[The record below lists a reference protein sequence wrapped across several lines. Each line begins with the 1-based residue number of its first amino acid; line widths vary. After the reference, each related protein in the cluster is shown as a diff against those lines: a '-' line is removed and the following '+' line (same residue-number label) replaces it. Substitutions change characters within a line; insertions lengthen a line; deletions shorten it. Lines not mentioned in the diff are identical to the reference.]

1 MNSFV
6 TSLYPSVDLID
17 PVVFKELNTDN
28 NVYFSKSFLKAFE
41 LSNPQI
47 EFKYISISDS
57 KKNTIAL
64 ALVQVI
70 NLSVEGTLKN
80 IKVASLV
87 RKLLGLFFCN
97 EHIKILF
104 CGNIFLSGEHGIR
117 CSDGVSKDE
126 IMTQIGT
133 ALDAVAANTK
143 PLHAIFIKDFKK
155 ESLKNTRQFLSF
167 GYSEINVE
175 PNLIVLLDPKWKTF
189 EDYKNNLK
197 SKYRIKANKADT
209 TSSDLKTRLF
219 TEHDFETYKE
229 ELQAL
234 YQNTIDNASFNAQVL
249 NLNTY
254 IHLRASFKDDF
265 IVKAYFL
272 EDKLVGFLTA
282 LVNKDALDAHFIGL
296 DYQLNKSHAIY
307 PRILNDYVRLGIEKQ
322 VSSIDLGR
330 TASEIKTTIGAKPIE
345 LSCYI
350 KHKNPFFN
358 SLIKPFF
365 RRIKIKEF
373 KQHLPFKN

>member
-80 IKVASLV
+80 IKVASLI

-373 KQHLPFKN
+373 KQHSPFK

>member
-17 PVVFKELNTDN
+17 PVVFKELNTDK

-41 LSNPQI
+41 RSNPQI
-47 EFKYISISDS
+47 EFKYITIADAE
-57 KKNTIAL
+57 KKTIAL
-64 ALVQVI
+64 AVVQVI
-70 NLSVEGTLKN
+70 SLSVEGTLKN
-80 IKVASLV
+80 IKVASLI

-104 CGNIFLSGEHGIR
+104 CGNVFLSGEHGVR

-126 IMTQIGT
+126 IMSQIGI

-143 PLHAIFIKDFKK
+143 PLHAIFIKDFKE
-155 ESLKNTRQFLSF
+155 ESLKNTRQFLKF

-175 PNLIVLLDPKWKTF
+175 PNMIVQLDPKWKTF
-189 EDYKNNLK
+189 EDYKNILK
-197 SKYRIKANKADT
+197 SKYRVKANKAD
-209 TSSDLKTRLF
+209 SSSSSLKSRLF

-282 LVNKDALDAHFIGL
+282 LVNKNTLDAHFIGL
-296 DYQLNKSHAIY
+296 DYRLNKSHAIY

-330 TASEIKTTIGAKPIE
+330 TASEIKTTIGAIPLE

-350 KHKNPFFN
+350 KHKNPFLN

-373 KQHLPFKN
+373 KQHSPFK

>member
-1 MNSFV
+1 MNSFI
-6 TSLYPSVDLID
+6 TSLYPFVDLID
-17 PVVFKELNTDN
+17 PVVFKELNTDK

-41 LSNPQI
+41 RSNPQI
-47 EFKYISISDS
+47 EFKYITIADAE
-57 KKNTIAL
+57 KKTIAL
-64 ALVQVI
+64 AVVQVI
-70 NLSVEGTLKN
+70 SLSVEGTLKN
-80 IKVASLV
+80 IKVASLI

-104 CGNIFLSGEHGIR
+104 CGNVFLSGEHGIR

-126 IMTQIGT
+126 IMSQIGI

-143 PLHAIFIKDFKK
+143 PLHAIFIKDFKE
-155 ESLKNTRQFLSF
+155 ESLKNTRQFLKF

-175 PNLIVLLDPKWKTF
+175 PNMIVQLDPKWKTF
-189 EDYKNNLK
+189 EDYKNILK
-197 SKYRIKANKADT
+197 SKYRVKANKAD
-209 TSSDLKTRLF
+209 SSSSSLKSRLF

-282 LVNKDALDAHFIGL
+282 LVNKNTLDAHFIGL
-296 DYQLNKSHAIY
+296 DYRLNKSHAIY

-330 TASEIKTTIGAKPIE
+330 TASEIKTTIGAIPLE

-350 KHKNPFFN
+350 KHKNPFLN

-373 KQHLPFKN
+373 KQHSPFK

>member
-6 TSLYPSVDLID
+6 TSLYPTVDLID

-104 CGNIFLSGEHGIR
+104 CGNVFLSGEHGIR

-155 ESLKNTRQFLSF
+155 GSLKNTQRFLNF

-197 SKYRIKANKADT
+197 SKYRIKANKADA

-254 IHLRASFKDDF
+254 SHLRASFKDDF

-272 EDKLVGFLTA
+272 DDKLVGFLTA
-282 LVNKDALDAHFIGL
+282 LFNKNTLDAHFIGL

>member
-6 TSLYPSVDLID
+6 TTLYPSVDLID
-17 PVVFKELNTDN
+17 PIVFKEVNTDK

-47 EFKYISISDS
+47 EFKYISISDKEKS
-57 KKNTIAL
+57 TVAL

-80 IKVASLV
+80 IKVASSV
-87 RKLLGLFFCN
+87 RKFLGLFFCN
-97 EHIKILF
+97 EHIKIMF
-104 CGNIFLSGEHGIR
+104 CGNVFLSGEHGI
-117 CSDGVSKDE
+117 STSNQISKEE
-126 IMTQIGT
+126 IMTQIAT

-143 PLHAIFIKDFKK
+143 PLHAIFIKDFKAK
-155 ESLKNTRQFLSF
+155 SLQSTRQFLNF
-167 GYSEINVE
+167 GYSEIRVE
-175 PNLIVLLDPKWKTF
+175 PNMIIQLQPEWKTF
-189 EDYKNNLK
+189 EDYKNILK
-197 SKYRIKANKADT
+197 SKYRVKANKADS
-209 TSSDLKTRLF
+209 TSSALETRLF
-219 TEHDFETYKE
+219 TEHDFETYKD

-234 YQNTIDNASFNAQVL
+234 YQNTIASASFNAQVL

-272 EDKLVGFLTA
+272 DNKLVGFLTA
-282 LVNKDALDAHFIGL
+282 LVNKNALDAHFIGL
-296 DYQLNKSHAIY
+296 DYKLNKSHAIY

-322 VSSIDLGR
+322 VSSINLGR
-330 TASEIKTTIGAKPIE
+330 TASEIKTTIGANPLE

-350 KHKNPFFN
+350 KHKNPFLN
-358 SLIKPFF
+358 SLVKPFF

-373 KQHLPFKN
+373 RQHSPFK

>member
-1 MNSFV
+1 MSSFV

-17 PVVFKELNTDN
+17 PVVFKEVNADK
-28 NVYFSKSFLKAFE
+28 NVYFSKPFLKAFE

-47 EFKYISISDS
+47 EFKYVSISDD
-57 KKNTIAL
+57 KKNTVAL

-87 RKLLGLFFCN
+87 RKFLSLFFCN
-97 EHIKILF
+97 EYIKILF
-104 CGNIFLSGEHGIR
+104 CGNVFLSGEHGIR
-117 CSDGVSKDE
+117 SSDRVSKDE
-126 IMTQIGT
+126 VMTQIGT

-143 PLHAIFIKDFKK
+143 PLHAIFVKDFKQ
-155 ESLKNTRQFLSF
+155 ESLQSTRQFLNF
-167 GYSEINVE
+167 GYSEIKVE
-175 PNLIVLLDPKWKTF
+175 PNMIVQLDPEWKTF
-189 EDYKNNLK
+189 EDYKNILK
-197 SKYRIKANKADT
+197 SKYRVKANKADS
-209 TSSDLKTRLF
+209 TSSALETRLF
-219 TEHDFETYKE
+219 TEHDFEAYKE

-234 YQNTIDNASFNAQVL
+234 YQNTIANASFNAQVL

-254 IHLRASFKDDF
+254 IHLRATFKDDF

-282 LVNKDALDAHFIGL
+282 LVNKNALDAHFIGL

-307 PRILNDYVRLGIEKQ
+307 PRILNDYVRLGIEKK
-322 VSSIDLGR
+322 VSSINLGR
-330 TASEIKTTIGAKPIE
+330 TASEIKTTVGAIPLE

-373 KQHLPFKN
+373 KQHLPLKN

>member
-17 PVVFKELNTDN
+17 PVVFKELNTDK

-41 LSNPQI
+41 RSNPQI
-47 EFKYISISDS
+47 EFKYITIADAE
-57 KKNTIAL
+57 KKTIAL
-64 ALVQVI
+64 AVVQVI
-70 NLSVEGTLKN
+70 SLSVEGTLKN
-80 IKVASLV
+80 IKAASLI

-104 CGNIFLSGEHGIR
+104 CGNVFLSGEHGIR

-143 PLHAIFIKDFKK
+143 PLHAIFIKDFKG
-155 ESLKNTRQFLSF
+155 ESLKNTRQFLKF

-175 PNLIVLLDPKWKTF
+175 PNMIVQLDPKWKTF
-189 EDYKNNLK
+189 EDYKNILK
-197 SKYRIKANKADT
+197 SKYRVKANKAD
-209 TSSDLKTRLF
+209 SSSSSLKSRLF

-282 LVNKDALDAHFIGL
+282 LVNKNTLDAHFIGL
-296 DYQLNKSHAIY
+296 DYRLNKSHAIY

-330 TASEIKTTIGAKPIE
+330 TASEIKTTIGAIPLE

-350 KHKNPFFN
+350 KHKNPFLN

-373 KQHLPFKN
+373 KQHSPFK

>member
-197 SKYRIKANKADT
+197 SKYRIKANKADA

-254 IHLRASFKDDF
+254 SHLRASFKDDF

-272 EDKLVGFLTA
+272 DDKLVGFLTA
-282 LVNKDALDAHFIGL
+282 LFNKNTLDAHFIGL

-373 KQHLPFKN
+373 KQHSPFK

>member
-1 MNSFV
+1 MSSFV

-17 PVVFKELNTDN
+17 PVVFKELDTDK
-28 NVYFSKSFLKAFE
+28 NVYFSKPFLKAFE

-47 EFKYISISDS
+47 EFKYISISDAQ
-57 KKNTIAL
+57 KNTAAL

-87 RKLLGLFFCN
+87 QKFLSLFFCN
-97 EHIKILF
+97 EHIKIMF
-104 CGNIFLSGEHGIR
+104 CGNVFLSGEHGIR
-117 CSDGVSKDE
+117 SSDRVSKSE
-126 IMTQIGT
+126 IMNQIAT
-133 ALDAVAANTK
+133 ALDALAANTK
-143 PLHAIFIKDFKK
+143 PLHAVFIKDFK
-155 ESLKNTRQFLSF
+155 ETSLKNTRELLNF
-167 GYSEINVE
+167 GYSEIKVE
-175 PNLIVLLDPKWKTF
+175 PNMIVQLDPQWKTF
-189 EDYKNNLK
+189 EDYKNILK
-197 SKYRIKANKADT
+197 SKYRVKANKADS
-209 TSSDLKTRLF
+209 TSSDLETRLF
-219 TEHDFETYKE
+219 TEHDFETYKD

-234 YQNTIDNASFNAQVL
+234 YQNTITNASFNAQVL

-272 EDKLVGFLTA
+272 ENKLVGFLTA
-282 LVNKDALDAHFIGL
+282 LVNKNALDAHFIGL
-296 DYQLNKSHAIY
+296 DYELNKSHAIY
-307 PRILNDYVRLGIEKQ
+307 PRILNDYIRIGIQKQ
-322 VSSIDLGR
+322 VTSINLGR
-330 TASEIKTTIGAKPIE
+330 TASEIKTTIGANPLE

-350 KHKNPFFN
+350 KHKNPFLN

-373 KQHLPFKN
+373 KQHSPFK

>member
-17 PVVFKELNTDN
+17 PVVFKELNTDK

-41 LSNPQI
+41 RSNPQI
-47 EFKYISISDS
+47 EFKYISIADAE
-57 KKNTIAL
+57 KKTIAL
-64 ALVQVI
+64 AVVQVI
-70 NLSVEGTLKN
+70 SLSVEGTLKN
-80 IKVASLV
+80 IKVASLI

-104 CGNIFLSGEHGIR
+104 CGNVFLSGEHGIR

-126 IMTQIGT
+126 IMSQIGT

-143 PLHAIFIKDFKK
+143 PLHAIFIKDFKE
-155 ESLKNTRQFLSF
+155 ESLKNTRQFLKF

-175 PNLIVLLDPKWKTF
+175 PNMIVQLDPKWKTF
-189 EDYKNNLK
+189 EDYKNILK
-197 SKYRIKANKADT
+197 SKYRVKANKAD
-209 TSSDLKTRLF
+209 SSSSSLKTRLF

-282 LVNKDALDAHFIGL
+282 LVNKNTLDAHFIGL
-296 DYQLNKSHAIY
+296 DYRLNKSHAIY

-330 TASEIKTTIGAKPIE
+330 TASEIKTTIGAIPLE

-350 KHKNPFFN
+350 KHKNPFLN

-365 RRIKIKEF
+365 RRIKIKGF
-373 KQHLPFKN
+373 KQHSPFK

>member
-1 MNSFV
+1 MSSFI
-6 TSLYPSVDLID
+6 TTLYPSVDLID
-17 PVVFKELNTDN
+17 PIVFEEVNADK

-41 LSNPQI
+41 HSNPQI
-47 EFKYISISDS
+47 EFKYIAISDA
-57 KKNTIAL
+57 KKHTIAL

-87 RKLLGLFFCN
+87 RKFLSLFFCN
-97 EHIKILF
+97 EHIKIMF
-104 CGNIFLSGEHGIR
+104 CGNVFLSGEHGIR
-117 CSDGVSKDE
+117 SSDRVSKSE
-126 IMTQIGT
+126 IMNQIAT

-143 PLHAIFIKDFKK
+143 PLHAIFIKDFK
-155 ESLKNTRQFLSF
+155 ETSLKNTRELLNF
-167 GYSEINVE
+167 GYSEIKVE
-175 PNLIVLLDPKWKTF
+175 PNMIVQLDSQWKTF
-189 EDYKNNLK
+189 EDYKNILK
-197 SKYRIKANKADT
+197 SKYRVKANKADS
-209 TSSDLKTRLF
+209 TSSNLETRLF
-219 TEHDFETYKE
+219 TEHDFETYKD

-234 YQNTIDNASFNAQVL
+234 YQNTITNASFNAQVL

-272 EDKLVGFLTA
+272 ENKLVGFLTA
-282 LVNKDALDAHFIGL
+282 LVDKNALDAHFIGL
-296 DYQLNKSHAIY
+296 DYKLNKSHAIY
-307 PRILNDYVRLGIEKQ
+307 PRILNDYIRIGIQKQ
-322 VSSIDLGR
+322 VTSINLGR
-330 TASEIKTTIGAKPIE
+330 TASEIKTTIGANPLE

-350 KHKNPFFN
+350 KHKNPFLN

-373 KQHLPFKN
+373 KQHSPFK

>member
-70 NLSVEGTLKN
+70 DLSVEGTLKN

-155 ESLKNTRQFLSF
+155 ESLKNSRQFLSF

-254 IHLRASFKDDF
+254 THLRASFKDDF

>member
-64 ALVQVI
+64 ALIQVI
-70 NLSVEGTLKN
+70 DLSVEGTLKN

-117 CSDGVSKDE
+117 CSDVVSKDE

-373 KQHLPFKN
+373 KQHSPFK